1 MTTEINTKHRAG
13 SVYVSIVAD
22 YMERLE
28 SALSDATAE
37 LETLRAKVK
46 EYERKER
53 LDKFYGKQK
62 ENPRSGDWWHK

>member
-1 MTTEINTKHRAG
+1 MTVEINTKHRAG
-13 SVYVSIVAD
+13 SAYVAIVAD

-28 SALSDATAE
+28 SALSDATVE

>member
-1 MTTEINTKHRAG
+1 
-13 SVYVSIVAD
+13 
-22 YMERLE
+22 MERLE
-28 SALSDATAE
+28 TALSEATAE